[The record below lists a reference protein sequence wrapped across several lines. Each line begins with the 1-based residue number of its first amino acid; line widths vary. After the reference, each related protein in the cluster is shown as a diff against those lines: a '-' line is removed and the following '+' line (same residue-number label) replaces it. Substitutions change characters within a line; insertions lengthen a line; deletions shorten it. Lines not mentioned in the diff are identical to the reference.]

1 MHKVKLKQ
9 RTSHECLYSN
19 IWLVYALYNMA
30 YSMGMFLGP
39 VYAGAVMAVAGFK
52 TLMFTFAIALVIC
65 SPVMMDWKAVW
76 RRLRDCVRS
85 HWYHI
90 SFFRYKSMFPHPLKL
105 CNAYTMN
112 ISLFEQAVR
121 VWRKYINVK
130 GGLDWRGGRKRKEGD
145 NNKIIFVDKK

>member
-105 CNAYTMN
+105 RNAYTMN
-112 ISLFEQAVR
+112 IT
-121 VWRKYINVK
+121 VWTSRACLKKVYQCERGAWIE
-130 GGLDWRGGRKRKEGD
+130 GGGRKRKEGD